1 MKPAEFDY
9 ARPESLAAA
18 LAILGEGTDSRI
30 LAGGQSLVPMMN
42 TRLAR
47 PARIV
52 DINRLTE
59 LNYIREEGDKI
70 VVGALARHADVMAS
84 PLVHQHL
91 PIVAAAYKWVAHAA
105 VRNRGTLCGNLCH
118 ADPASEMPAIMMALG
133 ATMTLSKA
141 SGERTVAATDFFTGL
156 YETLTADDELLKEV
170 RIPKIG
176 AGTGWGFEEVSMRR
190 GDFAWA
196 AVAATLRLENGAIA
210 APTIAVSGVGDRAVR
225 LTAAEAALAG
235 SAPSADAFN
244 RVAADAAAALD
255 PPRTAA
261 VDAQY
266 RRDLVASLLPRVLVA
281 AIDRAS

>member
-59 LNYIREEGDKI
+59 LNYIREEGDAI

-170 RIPKIG
+170 RIPKTG

-210 APTIAVSGVGDRAVR
+210 APAIAVSGVGDRAVR

-235 SAPSADAFN
+235 SVPSADTFN
-244 RVAADAAAALD
+244 RVAADAASALD

-266 RRDLVASLLPRVLVA
+266 RRDLVASLLPRVISA